1 MGDAGVL
8 AVHCP
13 DSNTSL
19 SSGIAPVR
27 RMLEEGVKVALGSD
41 IAGGDLLAMNKAVVM
56 AIRASKLR
64 QMETGEPF
72 LTVPEAFYLGSAAG
86 CRYCG
91 GGAGFETGYP
101 LHAIVVDDT
110 EMPRPVR
117 ELRLEERFERALY
130 LMEKRH
136 IRAVYSE
143 GRKVAGGA

>member
-1 MGDAGVL
+1 MV
-8 AVHCP
+8 
-13 DSNTSL
+13 
-19 SSGIAPVR
+19 
-27 RMLEEGVKVALGSD
+27 LGSD
-41 IAGGDLLAMNKAVVM
+41 IAGGEQLAMNQVIVSS
-56 AIRASKLR
+56 IRASKIR
-64 QMETGEPF
+64 QMETGEAF
-72 LTVPEAFYLGSAAG
+72 LTVPEAYYLGSTAG
-86 CRYCG
+86 HRYFG
-91 GGAGFETGYP
+91 GGSFAPGQP